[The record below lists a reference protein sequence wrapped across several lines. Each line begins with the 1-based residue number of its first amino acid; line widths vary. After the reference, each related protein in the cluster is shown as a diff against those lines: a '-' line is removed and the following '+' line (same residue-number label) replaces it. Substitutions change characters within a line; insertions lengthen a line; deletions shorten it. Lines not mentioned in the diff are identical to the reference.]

1 MRVMKFGG
9 TSLES
14 ATRLETVV
22 GLIQEASAEGPVVV
36 VTSAVAGVTDLLT
49 GLVESKGPPTQESL
63 EGLANFLWT
72 RHLDLHPSDS
82 GEVQNFHAGLEEIL
96 GDFRRVGDEAVRS
109 GEWSPSAKD
118 KVLGVGERA
127 TALLVSSLL
136 TLRGVPSIPI
146 RGRDVI
152 RTDSSFGCAQVLE
165 RGTLHLARWTLGRVP
180 SGTVPIVAGF
190 TGSDEAG
197 RPTTLGRGSSDL
209 SATLIA
215 RAVSAR
221 VVEIWTDVD
230 GVHDLDPRQSQ
241 NARILPHLTYA
252 QARSLAEEG
261 AKVLHPRSLDPIE
274 GPGIPL
280 KVRNSLRPEA
290 QGTWIGPS
298 PLSRTSTRDTK
309 RVHLILAGV
318 TGGVGRTFLQQ
329 LTALAPSLKEEGT
342 EVLVSGAFSTR
353 AQLWNREGIP
363 LEEVPGHLIPGPRPD
378 WVEVTKRLAQAPPEN
393 PVFVDCTASRE
404 VSDQYARILAGG
416 ASVITPNK
424 LAWSGSLAEYRGI
437 REAAQD
443 AGIPF
448 RYETTVG
455 AALPILRTVRDLK
468 AGGDQVRNITGVL
481 SGTLSFVFAKLAE
494 GIPFS
499 QAVRQARDS
508 GFTEPH
514 PRDDLTGGDVARKL
528 LILLRETGLD
538 LEPDAIPVES
548 LVPSSLSEEDDP
560 EKFLEGLE
568 EFDHLWADR
577 VREAEGKSLSYLA
590 WFDGTKAGVGVQ
602 DLPAQHPLARLRATE
617 NMVLIESDRYP
628 EIPLTIAGPGAGREV
643 TASGVLADFL
653 DAVRVGQGRRRV
665 A

>member
-14 ATRLETVV
+14 VQKLDTVV
-22 GLIQEASAEGPVVV
+22 GLVQKASTEGPVVV
-36 VTSAVAGVTDLLT
+36 VTSALAGVTDLLT
-49 GLVESKGPPTQESL
+49 ALVEKEGPPTRESL
-63 EGLANFLWT
+63 ESLVSLLWT
-72 RHLDLHPSDS
+72 RHLSLLPAAEREGHPFQD
-82 GEVQNFHAGLEEIL
+82 ELNEIL
-96 GDFRRVGDEAVRS
+96 GELRGVGKEAVLSR
-109 GEWSPSAKD
+109 EWSPSSRD
-118 KVLGVGERA
+118 RVLGIGERA
-127 TALLVSSLL
+127 ASLLVSSLL
-136 TLRGVPSIPI
+136 ALRGVQAVPI
-146 RGRDVI
+146 RGGDII
-152 RTDSSFGCAQVLE
+152 RTDSSFGCAKVQE
-165 RGTLHLARWTLGRVP
+165 RGTLHLARWTLGRIP
-180 SGTVPIVAGF
+180 SGTIPVVAGF
-190 TGSDEAG
+190 TGCDEAG

-215 RAVSAR
+215 QAVRAR

-230 GVHDLDPRQSQ
+230 GVHDKDPRQSAD
-241 NARILPHLTYA
+241 ARLLPQLTYA
-252 QARSLAEEG
+252 QARTLAEEG

-274 GPGIPL
+274 ASGIPL
-280 KVRNSLRPEA
+280 RVRNTSRPESS
-290 QGTWIGPS
+290 GTWIGPRQL
-298 PLSRTSTRDTK
+298 PRNRTEVPR

-329 LTALAPSLKEEGT
+329 LTTLAPSLEAEGT
-342 EVLVSGAFSTR
+342 EVRVTGAFSTR
-353 AQLWNREGIP
+353 AQLWDREGIL
-363 LEEVPGHLIPGPRPD
+363 LEDVPTRLTPGPRPD
-378 WVEVTKRLAQAPPEN
+378 WVEVTERLVHAPPEN
-393 PVFVDCTASRE
+393 PVFVDCTASQE
-404 VSDQYARILAGG
+404 VSSQYAPILTAG

-424 LAWSGSLAEYRGI
+424 LAWSGSQAEYREI
-437 REAAQD
+437 REAGKN
-443 AGIPF
+443 AGMAF

-468 AGGDQVRNITGVL
+468 AGGDRVRKITGVL
-481 SGTLSFVFAKLAE
+481 SGTLSFVFAKLAD

-548 LVPSSLSEEDDP
+548 LVPPSLSQEEDP
-560 EKFLEGLE
+560 ESFLQGLE
-568 EFDHLWADR
+568 AFDNLWSQRIA
-577 VREAEGKSLSYLA
+577 AAGGKGLSYLA
-590 WFDGTKAGVGVQ
+590 WFDGTRAGVGVQ
-602 DLPAQHPLARLRATE
+602 SLPIQHPLARLRATE

-628 EIPLTIAGPGAGREV
+628 EVPLTIAGPGAGREV

-653 DAVRVGQGRRRV
+653 DAIQVGTGKRRV